1 METSI
6 IGSSGQGITLSMLEP
21 YNTCIR
27 QFQDDRYIFV
37 ADLGK
42 AAIQYETADGIHP
55 TKQGHK
61 DIANAW
67 IKAMNEFIS

>member
-1 METSI
+1 M
-6 IGSSGQGITLSMLEP
+6 
-21 YNTCIR
+21 
-27 QFQDDRYIFV
+27 FV

-55 TKQGHK
+55 TKQGHR
-61 DIANAW
+61 DIAIAW